1 MNINLQ
7 RFIDRWAG
15 IPLCAAVSGLEALR
29 RRLKSAPAV
38 APAPRAI
45 VVILLSEM
53 GSLVLAN
60 DMFARLKSRYPD
72 APLHALLFRKN
83 REILDLMQ
91 VIGPANV
98 HTVDDRSLASLL
110 TSLWAAIKA
119 LRQAN
124 VDVAIDCELFSRI
137 SSLLSYASGA
147 RVRVGFHRHTQEG
160 LYRGSHINRPVPY
173 NPYHHISAQFLTL
186 ARAIDSAAV
195 PTSKLTVVAS
205 PRPPPHV
212 QLDASLTT
220 SIRSRL
226 AQDFPAI
233 GIKPLVLVYPGGGIL
248 PIRAWPLASYTA
260 LCEGLVADGC
270 AVAVIGL
277 KDDQALARQLVA
289 QVRGRCNVGGEAG
302 QVGNQAASQFQ
313 PGPRDWLCQTA
324 GAGLRDAALLGAVQ
338 TCTAGSEPRH
348 TAPSGG
354 RELREAS
361 DRGGNIF
368 DLTGFT
374 RSISELLALF
384 HVARLLV
391 TNDGG
396 PGQFAALTPIWT
408 LMLFGPETPALYA
421 PLTPRCHSFYSQ
433 WPCSPCLTAYN
444 HRTSYC
450 DGDNQC
456 LKAIAPADVLA
467 KARECLAAS

>member
-1 MNINLQ
+1 MNIKLQ
-7 RFIDRWAG
+7 RWIDRWVG
-15 IPLCAAVSGLEALR
+15 IPLCAAVSGIDAVMR
-29 RRLKSAPAV
+29 QFRPASGTDQ
-38 APAPRAI
+38 PPRAI

-53 GSLVLAN
+53 GSLVLAHE
-60 DMFARLKSRYPD
+60 MFAQLKQRYPD
-72 APLHALLFRKN
+72 APLHALLFGKN

-91 VIGPANV
+91 VVDPANV
-98 HTVDDRSLASLL
+98 HTVDDKSLGGLL
-110 TSLWAAIKA
+110 SSLWKAIGE
-119 LRQAN
+119 LRRAN

-147 RVRVGFHRHTQEG
+147 RIRVGFHRHTQEG

-186 ARAIDSAAV
+186 ARAIDSTAV
-195 PTSKLTVVAS
+195 PKSKLPANLAMMGAAK
-205 PRPPPHV
+205 PPPHV
-212 QLDASLTT
+212 QLAPALVPG
-220 SIRSRL
+220 IQARL

-233 GIKPLVLVYPGGGIL
+233 AGKPLVLVYPGGGIL
-248 PIRAWPLASYTA
+248 PIRAWPLDSYTA
-260 LCEGLVADGC
+260 LCRGLVADGC

-289 QVRGRCNVGGEAG
+289 DV
-302 QVGNQAASQFQ
+302 QAAF
-313 PGPRDWLCQTA
+313 PGSPTSS
-324 GAGLRDAALLGAVQ
+324 V
-338 TCTAGSEPRH
+338 
-348 TAPSGG
+348 
-354 RELREAS
+354 
-361 DRGGNIF
+361 I
-368 DLTGFT
+368 DLTGYT

-408 LMLFGPETPALYA
+408 LMLFGPETPGLYA
-421 PLTPRCHSFYSQ
+421 PLTPQCHSFYSQ

-444 HRTSYC
+444 HRSSYC

-456 LKAIAPADVLA
+456 LKVIAPDTVLA
-467 KARECLAAS
+467 KARECLAAP

>member
-1 MNINLQ
+1 MNIDFQ
-7 RFIDRWAG
+7 RWVDRWAG
-15 IPLCAAVSGLEALR
+15 IPLCAAVSGVDALR
-29 RRLKSAPAV
+29 RRFRPAPTWDQ
-38 APAPRAI
+38 APRAI

-60 DMFARLKSRYPD
+60 DMFARLKARHPN

-91 VIGPANV
+91 VMDPANV
-98 HTVDDRSLASLL
+98 HTVDDRSLTSLL
-110 TSLWAAIKA
+110 TSLWQAIQA
-119 LRQAN
+119 LRRAN

-147 RVRVGFHRHTQEG
+147 QVRVGFHRHTQEG

-186 ARAIDSAAV
+186 ARAIDSTAV
-195 PTSKLTVVAS
+195 PTSKLPVLGL
-205 PRPPPHV
+205 PKPPPQV
-212 QLDASLTT
+212 RLDGAL
-220 SIRSRL
+220 IQGIQNRL

-233 GIKPLVLVYPGGGIL
+233 AGRPLVLVYPGGGIL
-248 PIRAWPLASYTA
+248 PIRAWPLAAYTA

-289 QVRGRCNVGGEAG
+289 NVQSGAP
-302 QVGNQAASQFQ
+302 AS
-313 PGPRDWLCQTA
+313 P
-324 GAGLRDAALLGAVQ
+324 V
-338 TCTAGSEPRH
+338 
-348 TAPSGG
+348 
-354 RELREAS
+354 
-361 DRGGNIF
+361 I
-368 DLTGFT
+368 DLTGYT

-456 LKAIAPADVLA
+456 LKVIEPAAVLA
-467 KARECLAAS
+467 RARECLAAP

>member
-7 RFIDRWAG
+7 RWIDRWAG
-15 IPLCAAVSGLEALR
+15 IPLCAAVSAVD
-29 RRLKSAPAV
+29 AV
-38 APAPRAI
+38 ARRFRKDSGADTAPRAI

-53 GSLVLAN
+53 GSLVLAHE
-60 DMFARLKSRYPD
+60 MFARLKQRYPD
-72 APLHALLFRKN
+72 APLHALLFGKN

-91 VIGPANV
+91 VVDPANV
-98 HTVDDRSLASLL
+98 HTVDDKSLGGLL
-110 TSLWAAIKA
+110 SSLWRAIGE
-119 LRQAN
+119 LRRAH

-147 RVRVGFHRHTQEG
+147 RIRVGFHRHTQEG

-186 ARAIDSAAV
+186 ARAIDSTAV
-195 PTSKLTVVAS
+195 PKSKLPANLTAATVK
-205 PRPPPHV
+205 PPPHV
-212 QLDASLTT
+212 RLEPALVPGIQA
-220 SIRSRL
+220 RL
-226 AQDFPAI
+226 AQDFPEIA
-233 GIKPLVLVYPGGGIL
+233 GKPLVLVYPGGGIL
-248 PIRAWPLASYTA
+248 PIRAWPLDSYTA
-260 LCEGLVADGC
+260 LCQGLVADGC

-289 QVRGRCNVGGEAG
+289 NV
-302 QVGNQAASQFQ
+302 QAAF
-313 PGPRDWLCQTA
+313 PAGP
-324 GAGLRDAALLGAVQ
+324 V
-338 TCTAGSEPRH
+338 
-348 TAPSGG
+348 
-354 RELREAS
+354 
-361 DRGGNIF
+361 I
-368 DLTGFT
+368 DLTGYT

-408 LMLFGPETPALYA
+408 LMLFGPETPGLYA

-444 HRTSYC
+444 HRSSYC

-456 LKAIAPADVLA
+456 LKVIAPDTVLA
-467 KARECLAAS
+467 KSRECLAAP

>member
-1 MNINLQ
+1 MNLTLQ

-15 IPLCAAVSGLEALR
+15 IPLCAAVSGVEALVR
-29 RRLKSAPAV
+29 RFKPAPASAPA
-38 APAPRAI
+38 APRAI

-60 DMFARLKSRYPD
+60 DMFARLKARYPG
-72 APLHALLFRKN
+72 ATLHALLFAKN

-91 VIGPANV
+91 VMNPANV
-98 HTVDDRSLASLL
+98 HTVNDKSLGSLLSSLAQ
-110 TSLWAAIKA
+110 AIGE
-119 LRQAN
+119 LRRAN

-147 RVRVGFHRHTQEG
+147 RIRVGFHRHTQEG
-160 LYRGSHINRPVPY
+160 LYRGSHINRRVPY

-186 ARAIDSAAV
+186 ARAIDSTAV
-195 PTSKLTVVAS
+195 PKSKLPLVAS
-205 PRPPPHV
+205 PKPPPHV
-212 QLDASLTT
+212 QLDGAL
-220 SIRSRL
+220 IAGIQQRL

-233 GIKPLVLVYPGGGIL
+233 AGRPLVLVYPGGGIL
-248 PIRAWPLASYTA
+248 PIRAWPLESYTA
-260 LCEGLVADGC
+260 LCQGLVADGC

-289 QVRGRCNVGGEAG
+289 NVQG
-302 QVGNQAASQFQ
+302 ASQ
-313 PGPRDWLCQTA
+313 DTA
-324 GAGLRDAALLGAVQ
+324 RPV
-338 TCTAGSEPRH
+338 
-348 TAPSGG
+348 
-354 RELREAS
+354 
-361 DRGGNIF
+361 I
-368 DLTGFT
+368 DLTGYT

-421 PLTPRCHSFYSQ
+421 PLTPKCYSFYSQ

-444 HRTSYC
+444 HRSSYC

-456 LKAIAPADVLA
+456 LKVIDPGTVLA
-467 KARECLAAS
+467 KARECLAAP

>member
-1 MNINLQ
+1 MNIDLQ

-15 IPLCAAVSGLEALR
+15 IPLCAAVSAVDAVM
-29 RRLKSAPAV
+29 RRLRPAPAI
-38 APAPRAI
+38 ARPPRAI

-60 DMFARLKSRYPD
+60 DMFARLKARYPN

-91 VIGPANV
+91 VMDPTNV
-98 HTVDDRSLASLL
+98 HTVDDRSLTSLL
-110 TSLWAAIKA
+110 SSLAKAIGE
-119 LRQAN
+119 LRRAN

-147 RVRVGFHRHTQEG
+147 AVRVGFHRHTQEG

-186 ARAIDSAAV
+186 ARAIDSTAV
-195 PTSKLTVVAS
+195 PKSKLAVVAS
-205 PRPPPHV
+205 PQPPPHV
-212 QLDASLTT
+212 QLDSALIQGIQT
-220 SIRSRL
+220 RL

-233 GIKPLVLVYPGGGIL
+233 AGKPLVLVYPGGGIL

-289 QVRGRCNVGGEAG
+289 NV
-302 QVGNQAASQFQ
+302 QASFPAS
-313 PGPRDWLCQTA
+313 P
-324 GAGLRDAALLGAVQ
+324 V
-338 TCTAGSEPRH
+338 
-348 TAPSGG
+348 
-354 RELREAS
+354 
-361 DRGGNIF
+361 I
-368 DLTGFT
+368 DLTGYT

-408 LMLFGPETPALYA
+408 LMLFGPETPGLYA
-421 PLTPRCHSFYSQ
+421 PLTPKCHSFYSQ

-456 LKAIAPADVLA
+456 LKVIAPADVLA
-467 KARECLAAS
+467 KARECLAAP

>member
-1 MNINLQ
+1 MNIKLQ
-7 RFIDRWAG
+7 RWIDRWAG
-15 IPLCAAVSGLEALR
+15 IPLCAAVSGVDALMR
-29 RRLKSAPAV
+29 RIRPAPPRAQ
-38 APAPRAI
+38 APRAI

-60 DMFARLKSRYPD
+60 DMFARLKARYPD

-91 VIGPANV
+91 VMDPAHV
-98 HTVDDRSLASLL
+98 HTVDDKSLL
-110 TSLWAAIKA
+110 GLLGSLWRAIRE
-119 LRQAN
+119 LRRAN

-147 RVRVGFHRHTQEG
+147 AVRVGFHRHTQEG
-160 LYRGSHINRPVPY
+160 LYRGSHINRRVPY

-186 ARAIDSAAV
+186 ARAIDSTAV
-195 PTSKLTVVAS
+195 PTSKLPVVS
-205 PRPPPHV
+205 TPKPPPHV
-212 QLDASLTT
+212 ALESALIQGIKTRLT
-220 SIRSRL
+220 
-226 AQDFPAI
+226 QDFPAI
-233 GIKPLVLVYPGGGIL
+233 AGRPLVLVYPGGGIL

-277 KDDQALARQLVA
+277 KEDQALARQLVA
-289 QVRGRCNVGGEAG
+289 NV
-302 QVGNQAASQFQ
+302 NQAFPTSTAS
-313 PGPRDWLCQTA
+313 P
-324 GAGLRDAALLGAVQ
+324 V
-338 TCTAGSEPRH
+338 
-348 TAPSGG
+348 
-354 RELREAS
+354 
-361 DRGGNIF
+361 I
-368 DLTGFT
+368 DLTGYT

-408 LMLFGPETPALYA
+408 LMLFGPETPSLYA
-421 PLTPRCHSFYSQ
+421 PLTPKCYSFYSQ

-444 HRTSYC
+444 HRSSYC

-456 LKAIAPADVLA
+456 LKVIAPAAVLA
-467 KARECLAAS
+467 KARECLAAP

>member
-1 MNINLQ
+1 MNINVQ
-7 RFIDRWAG
+7 RWIDRWVG
-15 IPLCAAVSGLEALR
+15 IPLCAAVSGVDAVM
-29 RRLKSAPAV
+29 RRLKPAPAT
-38 APAPRAI
+38 AQPPRAI

-60 DMFARLKSRYPD
+60 DMFARLKARYPD

-91 VIGPANV
+91 VMDPANV
-98 HTVDDRSLASLL
+98 HTVDDKSLFGLL
-110 TSLWAAIKA
+110 TSLWRAIGE
-119 LRQAN
+119 LRRAN

-147 RVRVGFHRHTQEG
+147 GVRVGFHRHTQEG
-160 LYRGSHINRPVPY
+160 LYRGSHINRRVPY

-186 ARAIDSAAV
+186 ARAIDSTAV
-195 PTSKLTVVAS
+195 PKSKLPVVSS
-205 PRPPPHV
+205 PKPPPQV
-212 QLDASLTT
+212 VLAPALID
-220 SIRSRL
+220 SIKARL

-233 GIKPLVLVYPGGGIL
+233 AGKPLVLVYPGGGIL

-260 LCEGLVADGC
+260 LCQGLVADGC

-277 KDDQALARQLVA
+277 KDDQALARELVA
-289 QVRGRCNVGGEAG
+289 NV
-302 QVGNQAASQFQ
+302 QAAF
-313 PGPRDWLCQTA
+313 P
-324 GAGLRDAALLGAVQ
+324 
-338 TCTAGSEPRH
+338 AGSSP
-348 TAPSGG
+348 AV
-354 RELREAS
+354 L
-361 DRGGNIF
+361 
-368 DLTGFT
+368 DLTGYT

-408 LMLFGPETPALYA
+408 VMLFGPETPALYA
-421 PLTPRCHSFYSQ
+421 PLTPKCYSFYSQ

-444 HRTSYC
+444 HRTSFC

-456 LKAIAPADVLA
+456 LKVIAPAAVLS
-467 KARECLAAS
+467 KARECLAAP

>member
-15 IPLCAAVSGLEALR
+15 IPLCAAVSGVDALMR
-29 RRLKSAPAV
+29 RFRPVQVSDK
-38 APAPRAI
+38 APRAI

-60 DMFARLKSRYPD
+60 DMFARLKARYPD

-83 REILDLMQ
+83 REILDPMQ
-91 VIGPANV
+91 VMDPANL
-98 HTVDDRSLASLL
+98 HTVDDRSLTSLL
-110 TSLWAAIKA
+110 SSLWNAVRE
-119 LRQAN
+119 LRHAN

-147 RVRVGFHRHTQEG
+147 AVRVGFHRHTQEG

-186 ARAIDSAAV
+186 ARAIDSTAV
-195 PTSKLTVVAS
+195 PKSKLPVLGT
-205 PRPPPHV
+205 PKPPPQV
-212 QLDASLTT
+212 QIDAAL
-220 SIRSRL
+220 IQDVRSRL
-226 AQDFPAI
+226 ARDFPAI
-233 GIKPLVLVYPGGGIL
+233 AGKPLVLVYPGGGIL

-289 QVRGRCNVGGEAG
+289 NV
-302 QVGNQAASQFQ
+302 QAAF
-313 PGPRDWLCQTA
+313 P
-324 GAGLRDAALLGAVQ
+324 
-338 TCTAGSEPRH
+338 
-348 TAPSGG
+348 
-354 RELREAS
+354 AS
-361 DRGGNIF
+361 PVI
-368 DLTGFT
+368 DLTGYT

-421 PLTPRCHSFYSQ
+421 PLTPHCYSFYSH

-444 HRTSYC
+444 HRSSYC

-456 LKAIAPADVLA
+456 LKVIEPAAVLA
-467 KARECLAAS
+467 KARECLAAP

>member
-1 MNINLQ
+1 MNINVQ
-7 RFIDRWAG
+7 RWIDRWVG
-15 IPLCAAVSGLEALR
+15 IPLCAAVSGVDAIM
-29 RRLKSAPAV
+29 RRLRPAPAE
-38 APAPRAI
+38 AQAPRAI

-60 DMFARLKSRYPD
+60 DMFARLKTRYPD

-91 VIGPANV
+91 VMDPANV
-98 HTVDDRSLASLL
+98 HTVDDKSLFGLL
-110 TSLWAAIKA
+110 TSLWRSIGE
-119 LRQAN
+119 LRRAN

-147 RVRVGFHRHTQEG
+147 GVRVGFHRHTQEG
-160 LYRGSHINRPVPY
+160 LYRGSHINRRVPY

-186 ARAIDSAAV
+186 ARAIDSTAV
-195 PTSKLTVVAS
+195 PKSKLPVVSS
-205 PRPPPHV
+205 PKPPPQV
-212 QLDASLTT
+212 VLAPALID
-220 SIRSRL
+220 SIKARL

-233 GIKPLVLVYPGGGIL
+233 AGKPLVLVYPGGGIL

-260 LCEGLVADGC
+260 LCQGLVADGC

-277 KDDQALARQLVA
+277 KDDQALARELVA
-289 QVRGRCNVGGEAG
+289 NV
-302 QVGNQAASQFQ
+302 QAAF
-313 PGPRDWLCQTA
+313 P
-324 GAGLRDAALLGAVQ
+324 
-338 TCTAGSEPRH
+338 AGSTP
-348 TAPSGG
+348 AV
-354 RELREAS
+354 L
-361 DRGGNIF
+361 
-368 DLTGFT
+368 DLTGYT

-384 HVARLLV
+384 HGARLLV

-408 LMLFGPETPALYA
+408 VMLFGPETPALYA
-421 PLTPRCHSFYSQ
+421 PLTPKCYSFYSQ

-444 HRTSYC
+444 HRTSFC

-456 LKAIAPADVLA
+456 LKVIAPAAVLS
-467 KARECLAAS
+467 KARECLAAP